1 MKKEIV
7 NPRKMS
13 RETYKENR
21 KKKETHRDIENKKKE
36 RKWKRRSGSCK
47 TRIFFFLFS
56 TEIEKYFRMRRGKTR
71 KVSRFEWQQTFR
83 IMCLEKKELQIRQT
97 ERRKET
103 GLTNYSWS
111 EKGDLS
117 AQGKKKF

>member
-1 MKKEIV
+1 
-7 NPRKMS
+7 
-13 RETYKENR
+13 
-21 KKKETHRDIENKKKE
+21 
-36 RKWKRRSGSCK
+36 
-47 TRIFFFLFS
+47 
-56 TEIEKYFRMRRGKTR
+56 MRRGKTR

-117 AQGKKKF
+117 AQGKKSFSGSGEFVFSVNSFITLLFLH